1 LLFSVSSQ
9 IVWLGVVSGLG
20 QAGIYI
26 LVGLSYSVILAA
38 SGIFNF
44 AQGTLVTIGAVG
56 AYTLGVTLHL
66 PVIEVVAAVLAG
78 GVVIGAISHVLAARP
93 FMGSG
98 GSLTEEALVSTLG
111 LGLAIGAVVQQLFGS
126 NTQPVPSYF
135 STASVTIRGVPVDPM
150 YILMGGVAIVAAL
163 ILDQTMLRTSVGLA
177 WRAGIQDAEG
187 ASLFGI
193 DQRKLVFGA
202 FCVAGGL
209 ATLAG
214 FLVAPI
220 TSASAFV
227 GSNISIYGFAAM
239 AIGGY
244 GSFRGTVVGG
254 ILVGL
259 VGGLSSAF
267 FNPDLAEPLVFGMM
281 IVVLVI
287 RPQGVFGSAGQFG
300 ASKVRVV

>member
-9 IVWLGVVSGLG
+9 VFWLGVVSGLG

-44 AQGTLVTIGAVG
+44 AQGTLVTIGAVA
-56 AYTLGVTLHL
+56 AYALGVTLQL
-66 PVIEVVAAVLAG
+66 PVIEVVAAVLVG
-78 GVVIGAISHVLAARP
+78 GVVIGAASHFLAARP

-126 NTQPVPSYF
+126 NTQTVPSYF
-135 STASVTIRGVPVDPM
+135 SVTSVDIGGIPVDPM
-150 YILMGGVAIVAAL
+150 YILMGGVAILAAV

-193 DQRKLVFGA
+193 DQRKLVLGA
-202 FCVAGGL
+202 FCVAGAL

-259 VGGLSSAF
+259 TSGLSTAF
-267 FNPDLAEPLVFGMM
+267 FNPFLAEPLVFALM

-287 RPQGVFGSAGQFG
+287 RPQGIFGSAGQFG
-300 ASKVRVV
+300 AARARVV